1 MCIFAVIIIEFDFM
15 NAQQIQAEKLDLIG
29 WIYGIQDISVI
40 EKIKSIQRNI
50 VIDKYEA
57 SLIPMSAKEL
67 INKAEDANKA
77 IKNNDVITQDNLEK
91 EIQNW

>member
-1 MCIFAVIIIEFDFM
+1 M

-29 WIYGIQDISVI
+29 WIYSIQDITII
-40 EKIKSIQRNI
+40 ERIKSIQRNI

-57 SLIPMSAKEL
+57 SLSPISKQEIVDRAKE
-67 INKAEDANKA
+67 ANKA
-77 IKNNDVITQDNLEK
+77 IDNNDIITQDGLEK

>member
-1 MCIFAVIIIEFDFM
+1 M